1 MLSTAEFWVAVAF
14 IILVVAI
21 ARPFGRAVAA
31 GLDSRS
37 EKIRHALDEAAGLRE
52 EAQRLLVEYQ
62 RKQRDVARECA
73 EIIAQA
79 ETEAARFAEQAAARL
94 EASLQRREQ
103 RAIDKI
109 AQAEADATQQV
120 RDATVDIAIAA
131 TRKLLA
137 GRLDQ
142 AAGGRLIDQAIDE
155 LPGKLH

>member
-1 MLSTAEFWVAVAF
+1 MFSTPVFWVAIAF
-14 IILVVAI
+14 IILVVAL

-37 EKIRHALDEAAGLRE
+37 DKIRHALDEAAGLRE

-62 RKQRDVARECA
+62 RRQRDAEKECA
-73 EIIAQA
+73 GIVAQA
-79 ETEAARFAEQAAARL
+79 ETEAARFAQQATARL

-103 RAIDKI
+103 LAVDKI

-120 RDATVDIAIAA
+120 RDATVDIAVAA

-137 GRLDQ
+137 GRLDA
-142 AAGGRLIDQAIDE
+142 AAGGRLIDQAIEE